1 MPERG
6 AGMAKKAF
14 TLIELL
20 VVISIIALLLSI
32 LMPALRKARKLVQRT
47 VCLSNVKQQGLGLL
61 MYSQEYND
69 TMPLSAYYGG
79 NRWLWDVSYFT
90 TDVMIASGGDKKIFR
105 CPGNPID
112 TMRTE
117 YWRYT
122 EVSLAGANPAAVA
135 AVDAT
140 PEPATVYGRQW
151 HFRVVSYFYMMEFYN
166 NPTDKVYG
174 RGQTPG
180 LPNVQWVTKTDQMKN
195 LFATPLVTDCT
206 AKYPNGDWTLPKT
219 PGQWSMGT
227 NHMAELDEPWGSN
240 ILYADNHAAWRP
252 FQGETAHPNHE
263 HGDWCTYDDV
273 IMHRYTQDA
282 VKFWW

>member
-1 MPERG
+1 MR
-6 AGMAKKAF
+6 KKAF

-20 VVISIIALLLSI
+20 VVIAIIALLMSI
-32 LMPALRKARKLVQRT
+32 LVPSLRKARKLVQRT
-47 VCLSNVKQQGLGLL
+47 VCSSNVKQQGLGLL
-61 MYSQEYND
+61 MYSNEYND

-90 TDVMIASGGDKKIFR
+90 TDVMIASGGDRKIFR

-140 PEPATVYGRQW
+140 PEPGSTYDRQW
-151 HFRVVSYFYMMEFYN
+151 HFRVVSYFYMLEFYN

-180 LPNVQWVTKTDQMKN
+180 LPYVQWVTKTTEMKN
-195 LFATPLVTDCT
+195 LCATPLITDCT

-219 PGQWSMGT
+219 AGQWSMGT
-227 NHMAELDEPWGSN
+227 NHMAELDEPWGAN
-240 ILYADNHAAWRP
+240 ILYADNHADWRR
-252 FQGETAHPNHE
+252 FQGETAQ
-263 HGDWCTYDDV
+263 GDV
-273 IMHRYTQDA
+273 IAHRYTQDA